1 MVEVSPFDK
10 RVKLLEKWDKNRKAH
25 TLDMYGIADLILDV
39 WQEAEADTEGRIL
52 DMLRRWDSTPVD
64 ADDAEYN
71 LKVFDEMHRA
81 FTIGF
86 DYGEEAR
93 EERILWLLKDLEKT
107 TFPGDVWNI
116 NPFTYAI
123 QMIDRLGEQK

>member
-1 MVEVSPFDK
+1 MSPFDK

-39 WQEAEADTEGRIL
+39 WQEAEADTEERIL

-64 ADDAEYN
+64 ADDSEYS
-71 LKVFDEMHRA
+71 LKIFDEMDRA

-86 DYGEEAR
+86 DYGEEAK
-93 EERILWLLKDLEKT
+93 EERIIKLLEEEVRHD
-107 TFPGDVWNI
+107 FPPIIEMSLDSFKALI
-116 NPFTYAI
+116 K
-123 QMIDRLGEQK
+123 GEQK